1 VSVRPQSPARATC
14 EPAIQNFFNFQQIG
28 ERRKGEERGGK
39 GGYLVQL
46 ANAKLIGDDDE
57 RGEEVDAALNEGR
70 VDNLADVVL
79 CELTATLHH

>member
-1 VSVRPQSPARATC
+1 LD
-14 EPAIQNFFNFQQIG
+14 
-28 ERRKGEERGGK
+28 
-39 GGYLVQL
+39 LVQL

-79 CELTATLHH
+79 CEITAILHH